1 MRKQNTCAMKN
12 EENYN
17 VGMLEDSAAVLYR
30 VKNTSLRGSA
40 ENYGLAYDEWSRQE
54 LSMQAVVENVKEA
67 ISQIGDKEK
76 WLTDEEAGRR
86 LRRDLPWL
94 K

>member
-1 MRKQNTCAMKN
+1 MKN

-17 VGMLEDSAAVLYR
+17 VGMLEDSAAVLYG
-30 VKNTSLRGSA
+30 VKNTSLCGSA
-40 ENYGLAYDEWSRQE
+40 ANYRLAYDEWSRQE
-54 LSMQAVVENVKEA
+54 FSMHAVIDNVKEV

-76 WLTDEEAGRR
+76 WLTDEEAGLR

>member
-1 MRKQNTCAMKN
+1 
-12 EENYN
+12 
-17 VGMLEDSAAVLYR
+17 
-30 VKNTSLRGSA
+30 
-40 ENYGLAYDEWSRQE
+40 
-54 LSMQAVVENVKEA
+54 MQAVIDNVKEA

>member
-1 MRKQNTCAMKN
+1 MKN

-17 VGMLEDSAAVLYR
+17 VGMLEDSAAVLYG
-30 VKNTSLRGSA
+30 VKNTSLCGSA
-40 ENYGLAYDEWSRQE
+40 ANYRLAYDEWSRQE
-54 LSMQAVVENVKEA
+54 FSMHAVIDNVKDV